1 MEQKY
6 PVKQMVL
13 RDLDSYMQKMKL
25 THQPTPYTKINSKWI
40 KDLNIN
46 HNTIKVLD
54 ENFGRNI
61 SDIPHSNIIT
71 ETSPKARHINEKINK
86 WDLIKIK
93 SFCMAKENS
102 IKRSRMAV

>member
-1 MEQKY
+1 MEQKL
-6 PVKQMVL
+6 PLQQMVL
-13 RDLDSYMQKMKL
+13 RDWDSYMQRKEIYPQFM
-25 THQPTPYTKINSKWI
+25 PYTKINSKWI

-71 ETSPKARHINEKINK
+71 DTSPKARHINEKINK
-86 WDLIKIK
+86 WDLIKTIM
-93 SFCMAKENS
+93 FCMAKK
-102 IKRSRMAV
+102 IALK